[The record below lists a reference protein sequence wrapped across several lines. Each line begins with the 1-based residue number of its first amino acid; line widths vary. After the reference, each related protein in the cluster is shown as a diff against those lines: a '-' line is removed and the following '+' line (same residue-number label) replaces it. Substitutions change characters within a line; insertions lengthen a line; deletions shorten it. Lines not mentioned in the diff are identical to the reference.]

1 METSKASVR
10 GFRSST
16 SKVWYLLKETFSEFI
31 NDNGMK
37 LGAALSYYTIF
48 SLPPLLIII
57 ISLSGFFFGAEA
69 VRGEI
74 FGQINGLVGTD
85 AALQIQEIIKNV
97 KLSHS
102 SKFATAMG
110 VGFLLVGA
118 SGVFAEIQDSINYIW
133 GLKAKPKR
141 GIVKFLVN
149 RLMSFSMIG
158 SVGFLLLVGLIVN
171 SLMDVLS
178 KQLAE
183 YFPKD
188 TVYLFYFLNILIVF
202 FIITLLFTVIFKTL
216 PDGKVVLRDC
226 VIGASFTTFLFM
238 IGKFGIGVYL
248 SRSVIASWY
257 GATGSVI
264 LILVWVYYSAIILY
278 IGAEF
283 TKVYAITHG
292 KKIVPNAYAVQIVKE
307 KIEIEPPGNRKK
319 PKRI

>member
-1 METSKASVR
+1 
-10 GFRSST
+10 
-16 SKVWYLLKETFSEFI
+16 
-31 NDNGMK
+31 MK

-171 SLMDVLS
+171 S
-178 KQLAE
+178 Q
-183 YFPKD
+183 
-188 TVYLFYFLNILIVF
+188 
-202 FIITLLFTVIFKTL
+202 
-216 PDGKVVLRDC
+216 
-226 VIGASFTTFLFM
+226 IGRAH
-238 IGKFGIGVYL
+238 V
-248 SRSVIASWY
+248 
-257 GATGSVI
+257 
-264 LILVWVYYSAIILY
+264 
-278 IGAEF
+278 
-283 TKVYAITHG
+283 
-292 KKIVPNAYAVQIVKE
+292 
-307 KIEIEPPGNRKK
+307 
-319 PKRI
+319 